1 MGEALGLIFSPRI
14 LINFIIK
21 NLQIK
26 KLCAEIN
33 FFSKRYLGL
42 IHTNLRKR
50 KYKSMQFLYE
60 KMWRFSKKLRLNQP
74 EYPAI
79 ELLGR

>member
-1 MGEALGLIFSPRI
+1 MDSAGFVCSSDLIDHLPTMGEALGLIFSPRI

-33 FFSKRYLGL
+33 
-42 IHTNLRKR
+42 
-50 KYKSMQFLYE
+50 
-60 KMWRFSKKLRLNQP
+60 
-74 EYPAI
+74 
-79 ELLGR
+79 